1 LVNFLKTSFTSGFLA
16 PYWLFALGGLFI
28 LVTLALPKGIVG
40 TLAEWLAER
49 RAGRT
54 SPEAFIRDDE
64 PMPGAAIPTG
74 GADDVPLAPAAPA
87 GLRSTAPKPMRSAES
102 RNSVMKSVSDG
113 QAPLRS
119 TATKPTAFKSTLVKQ
134 EL

>member
-1 LVNFLKTSFTSGFLA
+1 
-16 PYWLFALGGLFI
+16 
-28 LVTLALPKGIVG
+28 
-40 TLAEWLAER
+40 
-49 RAGRT
+49 
-54 SPEAFIRDDE
+54 
-64 PMPGAAIPTG
+64 MPGAAKPTG